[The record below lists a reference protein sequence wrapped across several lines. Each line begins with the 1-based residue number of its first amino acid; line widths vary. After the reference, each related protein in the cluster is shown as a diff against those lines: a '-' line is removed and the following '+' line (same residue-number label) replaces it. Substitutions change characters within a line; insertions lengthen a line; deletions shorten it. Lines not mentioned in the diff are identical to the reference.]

1 MFDLLA
7 CYTVLLF
14 FIRLIHVC
22 LSNDEVE
29 PQWMTV
35 LETESVF
42 KNFIYILENSLNGRI
57 QEIFEE
63 IGICQ
68 PDTRSMLSP
77 CFDTVLL
84 GLHFIHQSRMKHLN
98 T

>member
-1 MFDLLA
+1 MHVICSQVFWFIFL
-7 CYTVLLF
+7 

-42 KNFIYILENSLNGRI
+42 KNFIYILENSLNGKVY
-57 QEIFEE
+57 EIFKE
-63 IGICQ
+63 IGTISQ
-68 PDTRSMLSP
+68 T
-77 CFDTVLL
+77 
-84 GLHFIHQSRMKHLN
+84 QK
-98 T
+98 